1 MESRVEKVGGGF
13 EERALAQSSKG
24 RRRMANPFAIIGP
37 VLQRPRQFFTEI
49 HAGIRLR
56 EKIWAL
62 SISSAV
68 LLTIYGAMLGSGH
81 VLLSINIAIA
91 VPFLFLSSLAACI
104 PVMYL
109 FDILT
114 GSQRSLAQ
122 VVAVL
127 LTSLNAAATMF
138 FGFAPIMVVFS
149 LSGTLFQ
156 FFALNIGVLTMAALV
171 GLMYMVQGIIQTAAV
186 DPNHT
191 LSKVNQRLHFL
202 WVPLFLMVTAQIAWG
217 LLSFHQQS
225 GGVVGLLIRQLSR

>member
-1 MESRVEKVGGGF
+1 MGKTEIGGGLD
-13 EERALAQSSKG
+13 ERLFVQSSKG
-24 RRRMANPFAIIGP
+24 KRRMTNPFAIIGP
-37 VLQRPRQFFTEI
+37 VLQRPRQFFREI
-49 HAGIRLR
+49 HEGVRLP

-62 SISSAV
+62 SITSVV

-81 VLLSINIAIA
+81 VLLSINVAIA
-91 VPFLFLSSLAACI
+91 VPFLFLSCLASCI
-104 PVMYL
+104 AVMYL

-138 FGFAPIMVVFS
+138 FCFAPILVVFS
-149 LSGTLFQ
+149 LTGTLFQ
-156 FFALNIGVLTMAALV
+156 FFALNIGILTMAALV
-171 GLMYMVQGIIQTAAV
+171 GLMYMVQGIFQTAVV

-202 WVPLFLMVTAQIAWG
+202 WMPLFLMVTVQIAWG

-225 GGVVGLLIRQLSR
+225 GGLVGLLIRQLSR